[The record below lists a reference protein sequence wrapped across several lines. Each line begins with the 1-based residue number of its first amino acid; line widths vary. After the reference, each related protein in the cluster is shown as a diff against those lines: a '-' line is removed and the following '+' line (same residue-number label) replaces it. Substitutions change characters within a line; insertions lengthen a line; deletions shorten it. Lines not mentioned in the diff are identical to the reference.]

1 MSFSYFQTTSIRQR
15 ITRTFTL
22 TVTGMMSSLI
32 LIVAIIAFLS
42 IQQELQHLLESRS
55 RHSLISMEQRLVYLQ
70 ENLGNFSENHFIVN
84 SLAVSDN
91 NSEYLAK
98 LIQNFNKAQ
107 GVDSVTLVDF
117 EGNLFASSLSQ
128 PPDYKTELYL
138 RPTLQTGQ
146 TLTRLSQDSQRL
158 IMVKSIDYY
167 HTPIGAL
174 IAEFHMDDLISRS
187 VPTTTTGFYRVLTPL
202 QTIYTYQYNPEI
214 AYKTLIMSADETMPN
229 LHQLNIR
236 FEMGAL
242 KKEYLR
248 ILWKLLSVLLL
259 ASVVLVLF
267 AVGLSRYLGQSLA
280 QPILRL
286 WTKTRLANKDE
297 LSHFAPVG
305 TGDELED
312 LAKAMDQRELE
323 IQEHQHHLEA
333 LVASRTEELQTAKEL
348 AERANLAKSEFL
360 ANMSHEIRTP
370 MNGVIG
376 MISLLMET
384 ELTSE
389 QQEFAQ
395 TIHLSGEHLL
405 TLINNILDFSKIDSG
420 NITLEKIPFQVNEL
434 LENTLELLIS
444 KAETKQIDLR
454 LNISPMVPRFLTGD
468 VTRLRQIL
476 LNLID
481 NALKFTEKGVVVVSV
496 ELEQLSSQGGG
507 EGSRAELLF
516 SVQDTGI
523 GIAPEKIEHIF
534 QAFTQEDFSTTRKYG
549 GTGLGLTI
557 CKGLVELMKGKMRV
571 ESTPGKG
578 SIFSFMVPLRALPSG
593 SLPLTRDYYSRHMEQ
608 KTVDPQLAEKMP
620 IRILVAEDNPINRT
634 LFLRMLGKFG
644 YSADIATTGPE
655 VLKCVSQQHYEVIF
669 MDVQMPEMDGLEATR
684 QIVAQTSSA
693 ERPWIIAMTA
703 NALPGDREICLQA
716 GMNDYLSKPIRLRDL
731 ARMLHLHFMK
741 NQEGETHFDVVSGDI
756 SGVSTLNNSV
766 SALPEQPTLSGTP
779 SMGLLDP
786 VYIKELLL
794 EMDREL
800 FQEMLKIFEQQV
812 TGAIKDFQDFI
823 QKTDRTPIKR
833 IAHKLKG
840 TVSSLGAIR
849 LTELFQQLQNMP
861 SGVIPDPLP
870 ELLTALEQCYTET
883 LSELKKLQIELN

>member
-70 ENLGNFSENHFIVN
+70 ENLSNFSENHFIVN

-91 NSEYLAK
+91 NNEYLAK

-107 GVDSVTLVDF
+107 GVASVTLVDF
-117 EGNLFASSLSQ
+117 EGNPVASSLSQ

-138 RPTLQTGQ
+138 RPTLQTG
-146 TLTRLSQDSQRL
+146 LTRLSQDSLRL

-187 VPTTTTGFYRVLTPL
+187 VPTTRTGFYRVLTPL

-214 AYKTLIMSADETMPN
+214 AYKTMIVSADETLPN

-242 KKEYLR
+242 KKEYLL
-248 ILWKLLSVLLL
+248 ILWKLLAVLLL
-259 ASVVLVLF
+259 VSAVLVLF

-280 QPILRL
+280 KPILQL
-286 WTKTRLANKDE
+286 WTKTMLANKDE

-389 QQEFAQ
+389 QQEFAR

-420 NITLEKIPFQVNEL
+420 NITLEKTPFQVNEL
-434 LENTLELLIS
+434 LE
-444 KAETKQIDLR
+444 
-454 LNISPMVPRFLTGD
+454 
-468 VTRLRQIL
+468 
-476 LNLID
+476 
-481 NALKFTEKGVVVVSV
+481 
-496 ELEQLSSQGGG
+496 
-507 EGSRAELLF
+507 
-516 SVQDTGI
+516 
-523 GIAPEKIEHIF
+523 
-534 QAFTQEDFSTTRKYG
+534 
-549 GTGLGLTI
+549 
-557 CKGLVELMKGKMRV
+557 
-571 ESTPGKG
+571 
-578 SIFSFMVPLRALPSG
+578 
-593 SLPLTRDYYSRHMEQ
+593 
-608 KTVDPQLAEKMP
+608 
-620 IRILVAEDNPINRT
+620 
-634 LFLRMLGKFG
+634 
-644 YSADIATTGPE
+644 
-655 VLKCVSQQHYEVIF
+655 
-669 MDVQMPEMDGLEATR
+669 
-684 QIVAQTSSA
+684 
-693 ERPWIIAMTA
+693 
-703 NALPGDREICLQA
+703 
-716 GMNDYLSKPIRLRDL
+716 
-731 ARMLHLHFMK
+731 
-741 NQEGETHFDVVSGDI
+741 
-756 SGVSTLNNSV
+756 
-766 SALPEQPTLSGTP
+766 
-779 SMGLLDP
+779 
-786 VYIKELLL
+786 
-794 EMDREL
+794 
-800 FQEMLKIFEQQV
+800 
-812 TGAIKDFQDFI
+812 
-823 QKTDRTPIKR
+823 
-833 IAHKLKG
+833 
-840 TVSSLGAIR
+840 
-849 LTELFQQLQNMP
+849 
-861 SGVIPDPLP
+861 
-870 ELLTALEQCYTET
+870 
-883 LSELKKLQIELN
+883 